1 MLDWGFRMRFK
12 FLRTTLFTALFFS
25 AFSFRPTE
33 VGAWYR
39 SAEDAFTFCKSIS
52 FENPVCPPLTSL
64 YEVYAAPSGPLT
76 NQSLLLAATALKL
89 DRSADSWLDSLKLN
103 ESRPKE
109 VSEDL
114 WNQARWLYAQSLYS
128 QRRFQEA
135 SVLFTALVGSFKRRS
150 VFHQQRAWVQY
161 FNGELDKA
169 LGSVISAESPLTDR
183 APFPRKYLL
192 KALIER
198 DTCQPMKAL
207 QTIVSARTELGA
219 MKADAMQSPFVKACN
234 PAKDGDL
241 CGKLIDWFNRQL
253 ADEISSVLKDLD
265 FLEAE
270 LSERNSF
277 LSSAPAPDPKKA
289 VEWSFVGEAWLDE
302 LGHYT
307 VQIEGSCSLK
317 GEML

>member
-1 MLDWGFRMRFK
+1 MRSK
-12 FLRTTLFTALFFS
+12 IARTMIYPALLFVGL
-25 AFSFRPTE
+25 SFQPTE
-33 VGAWYR
+33 IRAWYR
-39 SAEDAFTFCKSIS
+39 SAEDAFTFCKSVS
-52 FENPVCPPLTSL
+52 FENPICPPLTNL
-64 YEVYAAPSGPLT
+64 FEVYAAPSGPLT
-76 NQSLLLAATALKL
+76 DQSLLLAATALKL
-89 DRSADSWLDSLKLN
+89 DRSADSWLESLKLN

-109 VSEDL
+109 ISEDL

-135 SVLFTALVGSFKRRS
+135 SVLFSALLNSLKRRS

-207 QTIVSARTELGA
+207 QTLVSARTELA
-219 MKADAMQSPFVKACN
+219 VMKADAAQSPFVKACN
-234 PAKDGDL
+234 PSKDGDL
-241 CGKLIDWFNRQL
+241 CGKLIEWFNRQL
-253 ADEISSVLKDLD
+253 SDEISSVLKDLD

-270 LSERNSF
+270 LSERNLS
-277 LSSAPAPDPKKA
+277 LSSAAAPDPKKP

-307 VQIEGSCSLK
+307 VQIQGSCASK